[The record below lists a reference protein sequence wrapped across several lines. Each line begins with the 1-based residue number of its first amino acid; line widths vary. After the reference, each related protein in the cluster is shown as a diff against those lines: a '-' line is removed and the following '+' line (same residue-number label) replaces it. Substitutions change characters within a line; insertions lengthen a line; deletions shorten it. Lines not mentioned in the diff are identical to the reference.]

1 MSIVKKI
8 ACLLLV
14 LALCLSVGGCTKK
27 KKQVVIIKRPAP
39 GTSDSV
45 GDANNDNNFDD
56 DVDEEVYESFRELAA
71 KVVTEESRAKEYVVT
86 ATSFSLSDEYTVVYP
101 DGNIQLK
108 QSAKKLVEY
117 FEKNGFKLALASDVS
132 TAKEKEI
139 LVGDTNRRKSSLAEN
154 KYAVSVVDNKLVFES
169 GNFNGVIKAVSWFI
183 SFEFKKGSV
192 NTLTGEYDFS
202 ASINRADGTYQF
214 VWGDEFDGNA
224 LDTNKWD
231 LTSSI
236 SAESSFKL
244 SRDPAALNVS
254 DGLLKLTALRWFDA
268 DNNQIQAIAPYTVEG
283 KKFMNYQYGYLEM
296 KARIPFS
303 NGAWPSLWLSG
314 ACREGAVVSS
324 LYNRGDIIP
333 SNFSAEF
340 DIVEY
345 TTLQPNLHKW
355 FYDDPEVNELIK
367 NIELDSERHSSYG
380 YVINKNKQQ
389 MTKSSIGMDP
399 QQNYIYQT
407 VGFEWTPDDMTI
419 YLNGEKYFYYNWK
432 ESIQL
437 DALND
442 MSDFLNPVFV
452 RLNNHLIPKNIP
464 SDYST
469 LPCEFFVEYVR
480 LYQKPNTG
488 GIWIAE

>member
-39 GTSDSV
+39 GTSDSA
-45 GDANNDNNFDD
+45 GDTNNDNNFDD

-86 ATSFSLSDEYTVVYP
+86 ATSFNLSDEYTVVYP
-101 DGNIQLK
+101 EGNIQLK

-139 LVGDTNRRKSSLAEN
+139 LVGDTNRHKSSLAEN

-333 SNFSAEF
+333 SNFSAEI

-345 TTLQPNLHKW
+345 TTLQPNMHKW
-355 FYDDPEVNELIK
+355 FY
-367 NIELDSERHSSYG
+367 G
-380 YVINKNKQQ
+380 
-389 MTKSSIGMDP
+389 
-399 QQNYIYQT
+399 
-407 VGFEWTPDDMTI
+407 
-419 YLNGEKYFYYNWK
+419 K
-432 ESIQL
+432 E
-437 DALND
+437 
-442 MSDFLNPVFV
+442 
-452 RLNNHLIPKNIP
+452 
-464 SDYST
+464 Y
-469 LPCEFFVEYVR
+469 
-480 LYQKPNTG
+480 
-488 GIWIAE
+488 